1 MPTTERVVDAPSAS
15 GRGQRGSLEGSEGAE
30 VWRVI
35 MRCAVCDVLTLTEAA
50 ASRAATV
57 LAGEHGECW
66 ARETNNVLLHW
77 HGYGRSLV
85 IILQRQR
92 PHVFLHRLHQR
103 MSRAFG
109 FPAAPV
115 ESVATPQ
122 VARG

>member
-1 MPTTERVVDAPSAS
+1 VPTTERVVDAPSAS

-66 ARETNNVLLHW
+66 ARETNNVPLHW
-77 HGYGRSLV
+77 LWPQPRH
-85 IILQRQR
+85 
-92 PHVFLHRLHQR
+92 HT
-103 MSRAFG
+103 ATTA
-109 FPAAPV
+109 PACVSSPPPP
-115 ESVATPQ
+115 S
-122 VARG
+122 G